1 MIHNITNYVTVNDVA
16 NVILACG
23 GSPIMSDEAED
34 VEDITSLC
42 GGLNINIGTLHK
54 TSIEGI
60 FRAGRRA
67 NELGHPIVLDPVG
80 AGASEFRTD
89 TALSLMKN
97 LRLSAVRGNIS
108 EIRTLAGDRGN
119 TKGVDA
125 DIADAVTEDTL
136 DEAVAFVKTFSRKA
150 GCIIAVTGAVD
161 LVSDGISCFVI
172 RNGRPEMG
180 KITGEMLNKTGI
192 HMNFAHVLDIE
203 HYEENTS
210 IGNRAYGKDKNTVI
224 SMGIPVMKALQ
235 KENII
240 AVAKH
245 FPGHGLSKVDSHFFI
260 PRITEK
266 EEVLR
271 NEELKPFA
279 IAIQEGADAIML
291 GHLLIEAWDAKTPAS
306 LSEHIVTNILKNEL
320 NFEGLIITDD
330 LKMLAIRLMY
340 SMEEAVSKAIIA
352 GNDSIIL
359 GLETNK
365 ILSIIEK
372 VEKRIFRGIIPLEK
386 VDKSVNKIIQMKK
399 KYKIG
404 NEPAKRNQYT
414 KYK

>member
-1 MIHNITNYVTVNDVA
+1 MEMSVKQKIAQMLICTPSVKNFEKDV
-16 NVILACG
+16 
-23 GSPIMSDEAED
+23 
-34 VEDITSLC
+34 
-42 GGLNINIGTLHK
+42 
-54 TSIEGI
+54 
-60 FRAGRRA
+60 
-67 NELGHPIVLDPVG
+67 
-80 AGASEFRTD
+80 
-89 TALSLMKN
+89 
-97 LRLSAVRGNIS
+97 
-108 EIRTLAGDRGN
+108 RTLIEEYQIGGIILYSKHYNSYQEMLEKINYIKQYSRNVAIP
-119 TKGVDA
+119 VW
-125 DIADAVTEDTL
+125 IAIDQEGGRVNRFP
-136 DEAVAFVKTFSRKA
+136 DEIKNIKNARSIGKTNNVHLA
-150 GCIIAVTGAVD
+150 E
-161 LVSDGISCFVI
+161 
-172 RNGRPEMG
+172 EMG

-192 HMNFAHVLDIE
+192 HMNFAPVLDIE

-306 LSEHIVTNILKNEL
+306 LSEHIATNILKNEL

-404 NEPAKRNQYT
+404 NKPAKWNQYT